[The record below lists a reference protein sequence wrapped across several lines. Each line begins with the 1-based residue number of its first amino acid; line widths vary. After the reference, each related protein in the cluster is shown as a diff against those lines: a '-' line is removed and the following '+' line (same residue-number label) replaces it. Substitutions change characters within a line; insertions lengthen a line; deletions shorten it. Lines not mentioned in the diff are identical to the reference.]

1 MDQEKKLEQEF
12 DQLQNLAK
20 DNKKIDVA
28 SLMLSAL
35 ESQNQNLVSKKLR
48 RWAYLISLG
57 LPPLGLLFA
66 IKFYFSTEDDAKRVA
81 KICIFLTIIS
91 LLFLW
96 LFSKMFFSSTI
107 NNLNINQ
114 IQQLQNQDL
123 QNLIGN

>member
-35 ESQNQNLVSKKLR
+35 ESQNQNLVSKKLK

-66 IKFYFSTEDDAKRVA
+66 IKFYFSIEDDAKRVA
-81 KICIFLTIIS
+81 KICIFLTIVS

-96 LFSKMFFSSTI
+96 LFGKMFFSSTI

>member
-81 KICIFLTIIS
+81 KICIFLTIVS
-91 LLFLW
+91 LLLLW